1 MPMHPAAP
9 VDRDALLDAFD
20 QTVLSIIDLG
30 YACRDD
36 DFARPTECPGWTV
49 KDQVSHV
56 VGAEK
61 AFAGLRRATVEVPD
75 YPHIRNEMGR
85 IVEQDVESRRGV
97 PGQEVV
103 AELAEF
109 HPERM
114 AALRAS
120 TDDLDTVVGG
130 FFGADTTFGQ
140 QLHWRI
146 VDAWCHEQDI
156 RAALDRPGNLDS
168 AAAALFTSDVLDA
181 LPRVA
186 ARVADVR
193 PGHAVVL
200 DVTGPVPARGGVRVV
215 TGDDGRPYGE
225 ALFSGQDRPA
235 GEEQLD
241 VTSIRLTT
249 EALTRVAAGRRTVD
263 EVHYTVTTGD
273 EDTARRVLEALVIM
287 H

>member
-1 MPMHPAAP
+1 MHPAAP

-20 QTVLSIIDLG
+20 QTVRAIIDLG

-36 DFARPTECPGWTV
+36 DFTRPTECPGWTV
-49 KDQVSHV
+49 KDQMSHV

-61 AFAGLRRATVEVPD
+61 AFAGVRRAPIDVPD
-75 YPHIRNEMGR
+75 YPHIHNEMGR
-85 IVEQDVESRRGV
+85 IVEQDVEARRAV

-120 TDDLDTVVGG
+120 DTGLEAVVGG
-130 FFGADTTFGQ
+130 FFGPDTTLGQ

-156 RAALDRPGNLDS
+156 RAALDRPGDLDS
-168 AAAALFTSDVLDA
+168 PAAALFTSDVLDA

-186 ARVADVR
+186 SRVAGVE

-200 DVTGPVPARGGVRVV
+200 DVTGPVQARGGVRVV
-215 TGDDGRPYGE
+215 VGDDGRPFGE
-225 ALFSGQDRPA
+225 KLFSGHDRPA

-241 VTSIRLTT
+241 VTSIQLTT

-263 EVHYTVTTGD
+263 EIHYTVTTGD
-273 EDTARRVLEALVIM
+273 EDRARHVLESLVIM